1 MRGASQCAS
10 CVGLAPL
17 RDGASCL
24 SGETGRNEP
33 DEGASSW
40 CAVRET
46 SKRSFDIEIPV
57 PVPDIPFRT
66 ERQSYFF
73 SRESH
78 RNPGKGTSTETGD
91 PISGCDVRDGR
102 RIYRGRGRWC
112 DRVDPSFG
120 FFRRPQS
127 RSAYP
132 KLYEYVVRTNRV
144 AMRPRRSTLSLTQLA
159 LASQTRACPRGG
171 IRTPPRTP
179 PSSLSGP
186 LVVVFRFASLVRASL
201 FLFFSLGS
209 AQLDSARLRRRR
221 RPSPLGSDVD
231 AVYAT
236 QVRGFLNASS
246 ASASR
251 EPSSGCMSYCQR
263 AVRGRDM
270 RMDSMR
276 PPVRRPK
283 VVPRS

>member
-1 MRGASQCAS
+1 MS
-10 CVGLAPL
+10 VILFLAGESKKSRKRNL
-17 RDGASCL
+17 RRDRRSDIG
-24 SGETGRNEP
+24 
-33 DEGASSW
+33 
-40 CAVRET
+40 VR
-46 SKRSFDIEIPV
+46 RP
-57 PVPDIPFRT
+57 
-66 ERQSYFF
+66 
-73 SRESH
+73 
-78 RNPGKGTSTETGD
+78 
-91 PISGCDVRDGR
+91 R
-102 RIYRGRGRWC
+102 RAKNIYRGRGRWC

-132 KLYEYVVRTNRV
+132 KLYKYVVRKNRV

-171 IRTPPRTP
+171 IRTPPQTP

-201 FLFFSLGS
+201 FLFFSLGL
-209 AQLDSARLRRRR
+209 ARLDSARLRRRR